1 MLDDLKT
8 TKSAL
13 TKLHQDMEAINRL
26 AKPSYLSVIEQ
37 MERTME
43 PIRRHQLEISRALDL
58 SGSAPRIKEILDA
71 NQHLQDVI
79 KQATAS
85 SRIVESLNATH
96 QSWFDHLKP
105 LQQEF
110 SQLSQLQASAK
121 LALCDVSLQLPATE
135 RLMAG
140 IDFEAMRSRF
150 HIDMPVISGLESTIA
165 RVAASYGSL
174 AE

>member
-26 AKPSYLSVIEQ
+26 AKPYYLSVIEQ

-58 SGSAPRIKEILDA
+58 SGAAPGIKEILDA

-96 QSWFDHLKP
+96 QSWLDHLK
-105 LQQEF
+105 
-110 SQLSQLQASAK
+110 
-121 LALCDVSLQLPATE
+121 LPIPTIVTA
-135 RLMAG
+135 
-140 IDFEAMRSRF
+140 D
-150 HIDMPVISGLESTIA
+150 STDRDRCTH
-165 RVAASYGSL
+165 RVPTGVVFL
-174 AE
+174 R